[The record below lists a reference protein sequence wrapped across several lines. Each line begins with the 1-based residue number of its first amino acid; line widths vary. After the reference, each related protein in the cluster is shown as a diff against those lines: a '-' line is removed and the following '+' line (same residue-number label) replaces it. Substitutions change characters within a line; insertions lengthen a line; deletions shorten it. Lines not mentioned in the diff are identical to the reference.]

1 MLEKTCRCGKTKKN
15 FVIDIGPFFIE
26 ECCIEAGFDHLGNK
40 KITAEDVGLTE
51 AEVAAATNPEVTDT
65 LEVLDEGEL
74 PDPNEEQAEESQEDE
89 KLEETPEQAKARKK
103 AEKEAKKAAKKAQS
117 QQS

>member
-51 AEVAAATNPEVTDT
+51 SEVADATNPEVTDT
-65 LEVLDEGEL
+65 LEVVDGGEL
-74 PDPNEEQAEESQEDE
+74 PDTTEESQEEEEE